1 MKTEQD
7 TLAESISLLLG
18 DKIPEVR
25 VGMSTVGHVH
35 RVGDRFKATARV
47 ADDLGQSEIDKEI
60 GQYDTY
66 EEARDKVLQFRNMD
80 IFALPQ
86 ASRK

>member
-1 MKTEQD
+1 MKTEQEI
-7 TLAESISLLLG
+7 LAEGITLILG
-18 DKIPEVR
+18 DKSPEIR

-80 IFALPQ
+80 LFALPQ
-86 ASRK
+86 KARS